1 MALLARSMP
10 RQTSAGVVGP
20 IGLLRWPVEFCQGVV
35 MGRLVPV
42 EVDGVQVLVQAVVEP
57 GDEGTSGRADEAA
70 QKVLAAFDHAQDVI
84 VGLGSK
90 LAGSVAE
97 LGRRGC
103 DPSQVQVEFGLAV
116 TTKGNI
122 VVVGA
127 EAEASVKV
135 SITYD
140 RPPRSR
146 PVGGP

>member
-1 MALLARSMP
+1 VR
-10 RQTSAGVVGP
+10 V
-20 IGLLRWPVEFCQGVV
+20 ICQGVV

-42 EVDGVQVLVQAVVEP
+42 EVDGVRVLVQAVVEP
-57 GDEGTSGRADEAA
+57 GDEATSGRADEAA
-70 QKVLAAFDHAQDVI
+70 QRVLAAFDRAQGVI

-116 TTKGNI
+116 TTKGNV

-140 RPPRSR
+140 RPPRPR
-146 PVGGP
+146 PVAGP